1 MHTPKV
7 SVLLSIY
14 KTAPWLPAALDSV
27 LSQTLSDLEVI
38 CVDDGSP
45 DNSIEIMNAYAAA
58 DSRVRVLRQE
68 NSGQSAARNK
78 AAAEA
83 IGEWLYFMDSD
94 DTLEPTALQELYE
107 RGVSDDLQMVFMDTR
122 VFPDTPEWEKQ
133 AKEDY
138 NGYYRV
144 LHEYPDI
151 YNGPDY
157 LRRVKENDEFIAP
170 AWTFLIRR
178 DFVEEHDLH
187 FRVGIQR
194 EDDLFEIHALFRAQ
208 RVAHLHRMLVNHRIR
223 GGSVMTVRPTLQYAW
238 SDMLVADEI
247 CSLLTEIPVPDD
259 VYREVVRHA
268 KYMESRALQDYFRTT
283 EEERA
288 KLSTLPLPIR
298 TMFEIRILAFE
309 NHQSSHILSSLQPE
323 TDDGLAEGVYM
334 EYVTT
339 EEIERRRI
347 LQKEATYLFNEY
359 NRIQT
364 TLSYR
369 MGRVQTWLPRWIRD
383 TWKAHHP
390 DKYPEFAKDK
400 ADKKSDQEKDP
411 Q

>member
-1 MHTPKV
+1 MHTPKI

-45 DNSIEIMNAYAAA
+45 DNSIDILNEYAAA
-58 DSRVRVLRQE
+58 DSRIRILRQK
-68 NSGQSAARNK
+68 NAGQSMARNK
-78 AAAEA
+78 AAREA
-83 IGEWLYFMDSD
+83 TGEWLYFMDSD
-94 DTLEPTALQELYE
+94 DTLEPTAFQELYE
-107 RGVSDDLQMVFMDTR
+107 RGIADDLQMVFMDTH
-122 VFPDTPEWEKQ
+122 VFADTPEWEKQ
-133 AKEDY
+133 ADEDY

-144 LHEYPDI
+144 LHEYPDV

-157 LRRVKENDEFIAP
+157 FRRVKENDEFIAP

-178 DFVEEHDLH
+178 DFVEEYDLH
-187 FRVGIQR
+187 FHVGIQR
-194 EDDLFEIHALFRAQ
+194 EDDLFQINALFRAQ
-208 RVAHLHRMLVNHRIR
+208 RVAHLHRMLVNHRTR
-223 GGSVMTVRPTLQYAW
+223 GGSVMTIRPTLQYAW

-247 CSLLTEIPVPDD
+247 CNLLSENSVPED
-259 VYREVVRHA
+259 VYREMIRHA
-268 KYMESRALQDYFRTT
+268 KYMEARALEDYFRASD
-283 EEERA
+283 EERA

-298 TMFEIRILAFE
+298 AMFETRVLAFE
-309 NHQSSHILSSLQPE
+309 NQQASQILTNVEPE
-323 TDDGLAEGVYM
+323 SDNGLPEGVYV

-339 EEIERRRI
+339 DEIERRRI
-347 LQKEATYLFNEY
+347 LQKEATFLFNEY

-369 MGRVQTWLPRWIRD
+369 MGRVETWLPRWIRD

-390 DKYPEFAKDK
+390 DKYPEFAKNK
-400 ADKKSDQEKDP
+400 TKKTSDQEKDP